1 LPGALVLELVEM
13 LLKAA
18 TAMSSY
24 LQQPSPRSV
33 VYVRSRIS
41 TAEDG
46 VSDAA
51 WAAQGILDICLK
63 NKEEIYNKLS
73 PFARYINQFSS
84 LDKQTIGQYIWIQ
97 YLC

>member
-1 LPGALVLELVEM
+1 LELVEM
-13 LLKAA
+13 FLKAA

-46 VSDAA
+46 VSDEA
-51 WAAQGILDICLK
+51 WAAQGILNICLK

-73 PFARYINQFSS
+73 PFARCVNQFSS
-84 LDKQTIGQYIWIQ
+84 LDKRTIGQYIWIR